1 MSFRV
6 ETGTVEKRVRLKG
19 YLRLRGGK
27 KFNGVDFAVEGIQK
41 RVLHRP
47 CNLIIERHVLY
58 WPEPCY

>member
-6 ETGTVEKRVRLKG
+6 ETGTVEKGVRLKG

-27 KFNGVDFAVEGIQK
+27 KFNGVNFEVEGIQK

-47 CNLIIERHVLY
+47 CNLIIERHV
-58 WPEPCY
+58 